1 MEKTQNLIQEKM
13 KAKGLRITPQRYA
26 VYANLLSRCDHP
38 TVEQIL
44 EQINQDLPIA
54 SKASVYTA
62 LSVLR
67 QVGLVREILLDEGK
81 TRYDGRTDAHHHFVC
96 LNCGSILDVEWDYF
110 QDFLLPKL
118 PQGLTSTSYEITVK
132 GCCNNCQN

>member
-110 QDFLLPKL
+110 QDFPLPKL